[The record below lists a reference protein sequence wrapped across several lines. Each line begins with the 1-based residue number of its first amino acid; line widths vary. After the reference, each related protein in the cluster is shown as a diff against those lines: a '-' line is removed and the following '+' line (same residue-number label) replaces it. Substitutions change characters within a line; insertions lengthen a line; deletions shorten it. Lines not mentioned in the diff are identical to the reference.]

1 MAARTVTVTVAE
13 IHVVAVPTEAI
24 VIAAIAV

>member
-1 MAARTVTVTVAE
+1 MAARAVAVTVAE
-13 IHVVAVPTEAI
+13 IRVVTVPTEAI